1 MTPSGMATIS
11 ASMEGARNYARW
23 ILHEFTPYVGTR
35 VMEVGL
41 ARANYLPLSTQVE
54 DYLGVDID
62 PDVVAWC
69 AQRYPAADLLAS
81 DISAPEFVARIG
93 ARRFDTVLCVNVLEH
108 IPDDSAAISHL
119 LGVLR
124 KDGRLLLFVPA
135 FQFLYTDLDRLAG
148 HVRRYTCA
156 RLVQALPR
164 DQVVVEKLEYF
175 NPLGALGW
183 WAQRLVR
190 HASLESA
197 GVSRQVHV
205 FDRYM
210 VPVSRRVNRI
220 TKGWFGQSV
229 ICVARKL

>member
-1 MTPSGMATIS
+1 MRVSEIVRPELCAK
-11 ASMEGARNYARW
+11 AR
-23 ILHEFTPYVGTR
+23 
-35 VMEVGL
+35 
-41 ARANYLPLSTQVE
+41 PLE
-54 DYLGVDID
+54 
-62 PDVVAWC
+62 
-69 AQRYPAADLLAS
+69 
-81 DISAPEFVARIG
+81 
-93 ARRFDTVLCVNVLEH
+93 
-108 IPDDSAAISHL
+108 
-119 LGVLR
+119 
-124 KDGRLLLFVPA
+124 DGR
-135 FQFLYTDLDRLAG
+135 RLAG
-148 HVRRYTCA
+148 SDGLAATP
-156 RLVQALPR
+156 LSLPR